1 MAIYGMNS
9 NNTTMTDDAEKNAL
23 ANNLP
28 GRVMRLSMENKNLL
42 MEKGQIY
49 AGTGNTH
56 PVTITYVDDS
66 PGGSGGSSSVTYNIP
81 ITEASPVPSSTAT
94 SGAPLF
100 LVFTG
105 EGDTG
110 LKWKTVDEIKTILG
124 IVSK

>member
-56 PVTITYVDDS
+56 PVTITYVDD
-66 PGGSGGSSSVTYNIP
+66 GGSSSVTYNIP

-124 IVSK
+124 IVSE

>member
-9 NNTTMTDDAEKNAL
+9 NNTTMTDGAEKNAL

-49 AGTGNTH
+49 VGTGNTH

-66 PGGSGGSSSVTYNIP
+66 GGNSSVTYNIP
-81 ITEASPVPSSTAT
+81 ITEASPVPPSTAT

-124 IVSK
+124 IVSG

>member
-49 AGTGNTH
+49 VGTGNTH
-56 PVTITYVDDS
+56 PVTITYVDD
-66 PGGSGGSSSVTYNIP
+66 GSGGSSSVTYNIP

-124 IVSK
+124 IVSE

>member
-49 AGTGNTH
+49 VGTGNTH
-56 PVTITYVDDS
+56 PVTITYVDDA
-66 PGGSGGSSSVTYNIP
+66 GGSSSVTYNIP

-124 IVSK
+124 IVSE

>member
-42 MEKGQIY
+42 MNKGQIY
-49 AGTGNTH
+49 VGTGNTH
-56 PVTITYVDDS
+56 PVTITYVDDA
-66 PGGSGGSSSVTYNIP
+66 GGSSSVTYNIP

-110 LKWKTVDEIKTILG
+110 LKWKTVDEIKAILG
-124 IVSK
+124 IVSE